1 MGGVVGESAG
11 TTIAAIATAA
21 GSGARGVLR
30 LSGPRC
36 RKILGELW
44 VGQAPALAERAI
56 WATPSFVFTVPA
68 AFITGCSSLIPATVV
83 SRLIFFSRKVGRKEL
98 LRA

>member
-44 VGQAPALAERAI
+44 VG
-56 WATPSFVFTVPA
+56 
-68 AFITGCSSLIPATVV
+68 C
-83 SRLIFFSRKVGRKEL
+83 
-98 LRA
+98 